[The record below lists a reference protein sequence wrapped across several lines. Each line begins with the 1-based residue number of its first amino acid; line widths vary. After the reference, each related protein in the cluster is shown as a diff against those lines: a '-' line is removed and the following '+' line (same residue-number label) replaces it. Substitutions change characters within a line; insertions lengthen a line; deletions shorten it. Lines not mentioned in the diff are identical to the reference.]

1 MRVYSCVFLLISLG
15 SWGGSGW
22 AQSTADPSE
31 LRVNYVYA
39 GQLGFGAYELGG
51 LSVQIYK
58 LPLAYTFP
66 FGKNQAWELKVKMP
80 LVYGRYKFKT
90 PQQISEQQI
99 KQSET
104 VESVSVVPGVELPL
118 PLHRRWSLTPFV
130 EWGPIKNFSGGPWSY
145 VYAIGARSLLSYDWR
160 RFQVNF
166 GNALLY
172 AGNTNFS
179 GDDQEGYGALETGLE
194 VRHPLGFSIKGYEP
208 DLGGFFIHY
217 HFFPSADFTR
227 LSRSP
232 LTLHNQYEFG
242 VSFGSQPSW
251 KLWFLTVPRLG
262 VSYRFGGLDAIRL
275 TFGFPF

>member
-1 MRVYSCVFLLISLG
+1 
-15 SWGGSGW
+15 
-22 AQSTADPSE
+22 
-31 LRVNYVYA
+31 VNYVYA

-66 FGKNQAWELKVKMP
+66 FGKNQAWEVKVKMP

-104 VESVSVVPGVELPL
+104 VESVSVVPGIELQL
-118 PLHRRWSLTPFV
+118 PLHRRWSLRPFV
-130 EWGPIKNFSGGPWSY
+130 EWGPIKDFSGGPWSY

-172 AGNTNFS
+172 AGNTNS
-179 GDDQEGYGALETGLE
+179 PATTKRDMA
-194 VRHPLGFSIKGYEP
+194 R
-208 DLGGFFIHY
+208 
-217 HFFPSADFTR
+217 
-227 LSRSP
+227 SRP
-232 LTLHNQYEFG
+232 
-242 VSFGSQPSW
+242 
-251 KLWFLTVPRLG
+251 
-262 VSYRFGGLDAIRL
+262 A
-275 TFGFPF
+275 

>member
-1 MRVYSCVFLLISLG
+1 MRVYICVFLLISLG
-15 SWGGSGW
+15 YWGGTGW
-22 AQSTADPSE
+22 AQSTPDRSE

-39 GQLGFGAYELGG
+39 AQLGFGAYELGG

-90 PQQISEQQI
+90 TQQISEQQI

-104 VESVSVVPGVELPL
+104 VESVSVVPGVELHL
-118 PLHRRWSLTPFV
+118 PLHRRWSLRPFV
-130 EWGPIKNFSGGPWSY
+130 EWGPIKDFSGGPWSY

-179 GDDQEGYGALETGLE
+179 GDNQEGYGALETGLE

-227 LSRSP
+227 LARSP
-232 LTLHNQYEFG
+232 LRLHNQYEFG